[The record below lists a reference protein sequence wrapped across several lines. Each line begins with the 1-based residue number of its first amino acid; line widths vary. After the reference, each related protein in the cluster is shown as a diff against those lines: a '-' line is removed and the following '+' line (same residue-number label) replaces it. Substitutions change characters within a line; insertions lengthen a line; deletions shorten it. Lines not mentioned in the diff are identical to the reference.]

1 MNTVAIPEKIPK
13 TAKEIKESGAT
24 YTPKE
29 LADFVAQQIVTEANS
44 QLKKPKLRILDP
56 ATGDG
61 ELLIS
66 LLTKLNEIGIA
77 DVEVYGFDIDDDALK
92 ASQGRIKQA
101 FPKAQMC
108 FSHSNF
114 LDFVMESA
122 NPHDKGSLFEDSTP
136 EFDLIIANPPY
147 VRTQVMGAEQAQ
159 LLTKQFG
166 LSGRVDL
173 YFAFIIGMSM
183 VLKPTGTCGIIVSNR
198 FMTTRSGRSIRES
211 IRSKF
216 SLKRV
221 WDLGDTKLFEAAVL
235 PAVLILGSDQKD
247 STASVDFVSIY
258 ETTQVATVPAKSD
271 PIEALVSEGIVP
283 LADGRNFVVK
293 KGKLDLQTPVDSV
306 WRVSND
312 DSNKW
317 LATVLGNTHFT
328 FGDIGRIRVGVKTC
342 ADNVFIRDDWHTMAH
357 ENTPELLRS
366 LTTHHIGC
374 QYKSIEI
381 EKPKAIV
388 YPHEVHEGKRRAID
402 LKKFPN
408 TRTYLQAHR
417 EQLESRKYV
426 IAGGRQ
432 WYEIWVPQ
440 NPLSWD
446 RPKLVFRDIAERPT
460 FWLDFQGSIVN
471 GDCYWMILN
480 DSLDEDLLWLA
491 ASVANSTFI
500 ESFYDH
506 SFNNKLYAGR
516 RRYITQYVEK
526 FPLPSPEN
534 KSSKA
539 IVSLAKKIYKS
550 SDNTQRQQYI
560 DQVNQLVWSAFG
572 VSGKESSR

>member
-1 MNTVAIPEKIPK
+1 MNTVATPEKLAK

-29 LADFVAQQIVTEANS
+29 LADFVAQQIVNEAQS
-44 QLKKPKLRILDP
+44 QLKKSKLRILDP

-66 LLTKLNEIGIA
+66 LLAKLKDIGIV
-77 DVEVYGFDIDDDALK
+77 DVEVHGFDIDDDALK
-92 ASQGRIKQA
+92 LSRTRIKKA
-101 FPKAQMC
+101 YPKAQIY

-114 LDFVMESA
+114 LNFIVASA
-122 NPHDKGSLFEDSTP
+122 NPHDKGSLFEETAPD
-136 EFDLIIANPPY
+136 FDLIIANPPY

-159 LLTKQFG
+159 LLAKQFG
-166 LSGRVDL
+166 LTGRVDL
-173 YFAFIIGMSM
+173 YFAFIIGMAM
-183 VLKPTGTCGIIVSNR
+183 VLNPRGTCGVIVSNR
-198 FMTTRSGRSIRES
+198 FMTTRSGRSVRES
-211 IRSKF
+211 IRDKF
-216 SLKRV
+216 SIKRV

-235 PAVLILGSDQKD
+235 PAVLLLGNDQKR
-247 STASVDFVSIY
+247 STDPIDFVSIY
-258 ETTQVATVPAKSD
+258 ETTEASTTPAKSNV
-271 PIEALVSEGIVP
+271 IEALSSEGVVA
-283 LADGRNFVVK
+283 LADGRNFAVK
-293 KGKLDLQTPVDSV
+293 KGKLDLQTPLDSV

-312 DSNKW
+312 ESNRW
-317 LATVLGNTHFT
+317 LATVLDNTHLS
-328 FGDIGRIRVGVKTC
+328 FGDIGKIRVGVKTC
-342 ADNVFIRDDWHTMAH
+342 ADNVFIRDDWHTM
-357 ENTPELLRS
+357 EPDTTPELLRN

-374 QYKSIEI
+374 QYRSVEVD
-381 EKPKAIV
+381 KPKAIV
-388 YPHEVHEGKRRAID
+388 YPHEVYEGKRRAID
-402 LKKFPN
+402 LDRYPN
-408 TRTYLQAHR
+408 TRKYLSTHR

-440 NPLSWD
+440 NPSSWD

-460 FWLDFQGSIVN
+460 FWLDFQGSIIN

-480 DSLDEDLLWLA
+480 DGLDEDLLWLA

-516 RRYITQYVEK
+516 RRYITQYVER
-526 FPLPSPEN
+526 FPLPNPEK

-539 IVSLAKKIYKS
+539 IVSLAKKAFKS
-550 SDNTQRQQYI
+550 IDKTQRQQYI
-560 DQVNQLVWSAFG
+560 GRINDLVWSAFG
-572 VSGKESSR
+572 VSCEESSR